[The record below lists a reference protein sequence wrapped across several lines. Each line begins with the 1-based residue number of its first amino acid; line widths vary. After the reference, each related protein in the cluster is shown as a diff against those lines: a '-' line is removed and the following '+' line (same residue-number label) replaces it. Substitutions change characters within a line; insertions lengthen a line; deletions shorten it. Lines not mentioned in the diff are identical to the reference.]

1 MHHIEEPQNYETKKP
16 DVKVYMLGLECSSMQ
31 RPSIRKALDSIS
43 KHCMC
48 ACTHENKW
56 VATRNRLLFAFQ
68 SRDSLGTTVDG
79 VALCFSYNDDTLI
92 D

>member
-1 MHHIEEPQNYETKKP
+1 
-16 DVKVYMLGLECSSMQ
+16 
-31 RPSIRKALDSIS
+31 
-43 KHCMC
+43 MC